1 MDGNKVIENLL
12 ERIKG
17 LTKENAFLIAQL
29 QSIEEEKKNGI
40 EGDGQNVE

>member
-1 MDGNKVIENLL
+1 MDGNKVIDILL

-29 QSIEEEKKNGI
+29 QSIEEEKKNAP
-40 EGDGQNVE
+40 EEVNKNA